1 MKKPNWI
8 EKNGNILL
16 LLSVNVICFYLLM
29 KIDYS
34 IEKQGEKLNESI
46 KELYE
51 LIDEIPPVQQKSR
64 FIRSTRNL

>member
-16 LLSVNVICFYLLM
+16 LLSVNVICFSLLM